1 MHATNRAALL
11 AASSLA
17 FIFAAAAQGRVFADA
32 TPADEIELTDEIIN
46 QHRDRQEEILAQSR
60 AILGKADAEKR
71 DPTEQEGKE
80 LDDLQDEFD
89 TLEKQINRRAGV
101 LSRERGANA
110 RLAAPQG
117 RRTTASATSQ
127 AVDDDNPPTNRPRS
141 SGMQPV
147 AARSGTFGFRHQGE
161 FFSAVARASLSRNQ
175 DVDAR
180 LLAASASSIST
191 EGAGP
196 DGGFAVPPDYR
207 AAIME
212 RVTGQDSLLARC
224 DVLDSSSNS
233 MTLPSDMTSPWDS
246 TGGIQAYWE
255 GEAAAVT
262 QSKVALQNMTMRL
275 HKLAALV
282 PVTEELLEDAPSL
295 GSYVQR
301 KAPEKIDFKV
311 SNAIVWGTGVGMPLG
326 FMNAPCLS
334 TVAIESGP
342 QTADTIVAANISKM
356 WARMP
361 ASSRATSVWLIH
373 PDAEP
378 QLDVLTV
385 GQYPVYLPPG
395 GYADSPYGRL
405 RGRPVIPHQVC
416 KTVGDLGDFMLVDLK
431 QYLAIKK
438 AGGVKS
444 ATSIHLWF
452 DQDITAFKFTFRM
465 AGQPWWSGAQS
476 ALNGSFTQSP
486 FVALAAR

>member
-1 MHATNRAALL
+1 L
-11 AASSLA
+11 A
-17 FIFAAAAQGRVFADA
+17 
-32 TPADEIELTDEIIN
+32 
-46 QHRDRQEEILAQSR
+46 
-60 AILGKADAEKR
+60 
-71 DPTEQEGKE
+71 
-80 LDDLQDEFD
+80 
-89 TLEKQINRRAGV
+89 
-101 LSRERGANA
+101 
-110 RLAAPQG
+110 
-117 RRTTASATSQ
+117 ASATS
-127 AVDDDNPPTNRPRS
+127 V
-141 SGMQPV
+141 
-147 AARSGTFGFRHQGE
+147 
-161 FFSAVARASLSRNQ
+161 
-175 DVDAR
+175 
-180 LLAASASSIST
+180 ST

-212 RVTGQDSLLARC
+212 RVTGQDSLLSRC

-233 MTLPSDMTSPWDS
+233 MTFPSDMTTPWDAS
-246 TGGIQAYWE
+246 GGIQAYWE
-255 GEAAAVT
+255 GEAAAIS
-262 QSKVALQNMTMRL
+262 QSKVVLQNVTMRL

-282 PVTEELLEDAPSL
+282 PVSEELLEDAPAL

-311 SNAIVWGTGVGMPLG
+311 SNAIVWGNGVGQPLG
-326 FMNAPCLS
+326 FMNSPALA

-356 WARMP
+356 WSRMP

-385 GQYPVYLPPG
+385 GQYPAYLPPG

-416 KTVGDLGDFMLVDLK
+416 KTVGDVGDILLVDLK

-444 ATSIHLWF
+444 STSIHLWF
-452 DQDITAFKFTFRM
+452 DQDLTAFKFTFRL
-465 AGQPWWSGAQS
+465 AGQPWWSGPISAQ
-476 ALNGSFTQSP
+476 NGSHTQSP

>member
-1 MHATNRAALL
+1 MHATNRAAFL

-17 FIFAAAAQGRVFADA
+17 FIFATAAQGRVFADE
-32 TPADEIELTDEIIN
+32 PAVVDADLTDDTIN
-46 QHRDRQEEILAQSR
+46 AHRDRQEEILAQSR
-60 AILGKADAEKR
+60 AILNTAQAANR
-71 DPTEQEGKE
+71 DPTDEEGRQ

-89 TLEKQINRRAGV
+89 SLETQINRRVGV
-101 LSRERGANA
+101 LSRERSANA
-110 RLAAPQG
+110 RNAQPRG
-117 RRTTASATSQ
+117 RRTTASANPEEIE
-127 AVDDDNPPTNRPRS
+127 DNPPGNRPRVTNV
-141 SGMQPV
+141 QPV

-180 LLAASASSIST
+180 LLAASASTIST

-207 AAIME
+207 SAIME
-212 RVTGQDSLLARC
+212 RVTGADSLLARC

-262 QSKVALQNMTMRL
+262 QSKVALQNLTMRL

-311 SNAIVWGTGVGMPLG
+311 SNAIVWGNGVGMPLG

-438 AGGVKS
+438 AGGVK
-444 ATSIHLWF
+444 ATTSIHLWF
-452 DQDITAFKFTFRM
+452 DQDLTAFKFTFRM